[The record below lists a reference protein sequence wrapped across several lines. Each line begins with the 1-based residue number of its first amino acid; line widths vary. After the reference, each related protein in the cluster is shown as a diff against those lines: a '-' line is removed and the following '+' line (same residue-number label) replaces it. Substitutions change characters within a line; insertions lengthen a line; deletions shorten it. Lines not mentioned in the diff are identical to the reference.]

1 MQAHYFLLWA
11 SSYSNPSHSRLAQLF
26 SSAGVDASNLNKG
39 HIDAHDW
46 FVLFMMLC
54 HKIRL
59 GNAFKTILP
68 SIWWL
73 THVWLW
79 HQFTWLNDCMVVE
92 MHLLCICCML
102 CPMTLYTLVGYL
114 YILLLV
120 EKKGFHFSSLT
131 EYISL
136 WLLRTI
142 IFEQGAYLS
151 DRQNWEFWMIVKY
164 KIKSLYLTF
173 HTLSWWVQAVIMMA
187 KLYSPTK
194 FHGNRTQFELP
205 APVFDCESRPQVF

>member
-1 MQAHYFLLWA
+1 MVDT
-11 SSYSNPSHSRLAQLF
+11 RLIMTSGYMNVWLY
-26 SSAGVDASNLNKG
+26 G
-39 HIDAHDW
+39 
-46 FVLFMMLC
+46 C
-54 HKIRL
+54 
-59 GNAFKTILP
+59 GNAFLVYLLHVVSFDTIY
-68 SIWWL
+68 S
-73 THVWLW
+73 
-79 HQFTWLNDCMVVE
+79 CR
-92 MHLLCICCML
+92 LLI
-102 CPMTLYTLVGYL
+102 YL
-114 YILLLV
+114 AFSWK
-120 EKKGFHFSSLT
+120 KKGFHFSSLT